1 MFLFSDLRV
10 ELDWI
15 FDSIKEC
22 SVKRAKHAKN
32 VLIKMCKSS
41 TPESKWNFL
50 EEKFIDKNLEVIS
63 LKSLQIYLIATDK

>member
-1 MFLFSDLRV
+1 MPSVL
-10 ELDWI
+10 
-15 FDSIKEC
+15 IKIHVLNMP
-22 SVKRAKHAKN
+22 S

-50 EEKFIDKNLEVIS
+50 EEKFIDQNLEVIL